1 MIKSYWTVM
10 YSSSYR
16 RAITPHQQWTMWA
29 AAAAAAAAAVA
40 AAAAIRVVPSQAI
53 RVK

>member
-1 MIKSYWTVM
+1 MIKSYGTVT

-29 AAAAAAAAAVA
+29 TAAAAA